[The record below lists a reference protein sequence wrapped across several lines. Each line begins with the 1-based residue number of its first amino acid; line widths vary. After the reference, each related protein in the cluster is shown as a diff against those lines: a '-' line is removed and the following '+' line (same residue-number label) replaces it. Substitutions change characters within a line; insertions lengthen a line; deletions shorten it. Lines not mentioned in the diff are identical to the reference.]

1 MYKSE
6 VPGLEECASHQA
18 ILEILHKEMTGVLEA
33 ERSQNDQQLSPLGE
47 IIENSYIFF
56 ISKVSQKGM
65 VITINHE
72 LYCSTITKQL
82 NFHRKLLEMHINID
96 SLVQAQKN

>member
-1 MYKSE
+1 MYKTE
-6 VPGLEECASHQA
+6 VPGLEECASHQG
-18 ILEILHKEMTGVLEA
+18 ILEILHKEMTEVLEA
-33 ERSQNDQQLSPLGE
+33 ERSQNDQQLSHLGE

-82 NFHRKLLEMHINID
+82 KFHRKLCDMSID
-96 SLVQAQKN
+96 ILTLVQAQKN